1 MASTFKII
9 QAAYTPPVKTIYI
22 NVKGEPNMIFI
33 NPVGDDGKFHHLAS
47 VITFSIE
54 FSNSENQ
61 CIGTT
66 FMIEYT
72 NLNDT
77 QQKMEITGSFGK
89 KTIYGNAISITDLGC
104 DGEYELPIYILNG
117 SHSSDDTYDYIVRV
131 VN

>member
-22 NVKGEPNMIFI
+22 NVKGEPDMIYI
-33 NPVGDDGKFHHLAS
+33 NPIGDDGKFHYLAS

-54 FSNSENQ
+54 FSNSENP

-66 FMIEYT
+66 FTIDYT
-72 NLNDT
+72 NLDGV
-77 QQKMEITGSFGK
+77 QQKMEIIGSFGK

-104 DGEYELPIYILNG
+104 DGEYKLPIFILNG

>member
-1 MASTFKII
+1 MASTFTIY

-22 NVKGEPNMIFI
+22 NVKGELDMIHI
-33 NPVGDDGKFHHLAS
+33 NPIGDDGKFHFLAS

-54 FSNSENQ
+54 FSSGENQ
-61 CIGTT
+61 CIGAT

-104 DGEYELPIYILNG
+104 DGKYELPIYILNG